1 VSCAAGGGCRD
12 DVSFFC
18 PVRMRD
24 SEQLP
29 VAVVGQSGVCSV
41 QCADELNDSRPGTRV
56 AVCGRAKASRGRRG
70 RHALTRTQTTYDS
83 HDDTA
88 KAKDYG
94 ARRPDDEGAW
104 EEAVGAWSETRWQT
118 ASGSCGGARRQSSP
132 PRVQGSD
139 EQRRRHGRAVSCC
152 VACCVEY
159 SGSYCLALL
168 RCHWYTVII
177 NQPFHLI
184 SSLTLTCSRACL
196 DLHSCLPS
204 EHLTSG
210 LM

>member
-41 QCADELNDSRPGTRV
+41 RTSSTTHDPVHGWQCVGEQRRAEVDEADTHSQGHRRHTTRTTTRQKRRIMARDGRTTRV
-56 AVCGRAKASRGRRG
+56 LGRRQWEHGLKRAG
-70 RHALTRTQTTYDS
+70 RRHQVRAAAL
-83 HDDTA
+83 
-88 KAKDYG
+88 G
-94 ARRPDDEGAW
+94 GNRR
-104 EEAVGAWSETRWQT
+104 
-118 ASGSCGGARRQSSP
+118 RRGCK
-132 PRVQGSD
+132 GSD
-139 EQRRRHGRAVSCC
+139 EQRRGHGRAVSCC

-177 NQPFHLI
+177 NRPFHLI

-210 LM
+210 VM

>member
-1 VSCAAGGGCRD
+1 VSRRRVFIAVSCAAGGGCRD

-94 ARRPDDEGAW
+94 ARRPDDEDAW

-118 ASGSCGGARRQSSP
+118 APGSCGGARRQSSP

-139 EQRRRHGRAVSCC
+139 EQRRGHGRAVSCC
-152 VACCVEY
+152 VACCVEC
-159 SGSYCLALL
+159 SGSYLL
-168 RCHWYTVII
+168 SC
-177 NQPFHLI
+177 
-184 SSLTLTCSRACL
+184 SSPVSLVYCN
-196 DLHSCLPS
+196 HQ
-204 EHLTSG
+204 
-210 LM
+210 

>member
-1 VSCAAGGGCRD
+1 MV
-12 DVSFFC
+12 
-18 PVRMRD
+18 
-24 SEQLP
+24 L
-29 VAVVGQSGVCSV
+29 VCS
-41 QCADELNDSRPGTRV
+41 
-56 AVCGRAKASRGRRG
+56 AVCVGRTSSRLTTGHTVQKQWMAEQKRAERDEADTHSHSHR
-70 RHALTRTQTTYDS
+70 RHARL
-83 HDDTA
+83 A
-88 KAKDYG
+88 AAKDYG

-177 NQPFHLI
+177 NPSI
-184 SSLTLTCSRACL
+184 SSP
-196 DLHSCLPS
+196 H
-204 EHLTSG
+204 
-210 LM
+210 